1 MRAEIVFRNG
11 RWYAQIVEG
20 DEILYMSKA
29 EQRAGCAARVALNYM
44 EQMHGRPGTDT
55 FTIDLDEW

>member
-11 RWYAQIVEG
+11 RWYAQIVNG
-20 DEILYMSKA
+20 DDIVFMSKA
-29 EQRAGCAARVALNYM
+29 EQRAGCAARVALNTM

-55 FTIDLDEW
+55 FVIDLSDW